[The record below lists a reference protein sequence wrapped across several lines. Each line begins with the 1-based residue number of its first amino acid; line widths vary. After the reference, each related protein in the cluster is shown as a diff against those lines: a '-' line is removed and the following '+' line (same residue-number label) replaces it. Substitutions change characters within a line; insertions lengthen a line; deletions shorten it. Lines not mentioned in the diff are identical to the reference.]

1 MNNLEKLNSIYAELV
16 AIEAELYQTYKN
28 SDESTSVHITMVQQ
42 DISSAVTV
50 LEDLLG
56 KE

>member
-28 SDESTSVHITMVQQ
+28 SDESASVHITMVQQ